1 MAFMKSKETSY
12 NCAMTHLRR
21 EKSTEVFSRFLAL
34 LFFALAP
41 RLSFAATPPIPPEV
55 KALIGKIITNI
66 LNPIIILMFAIALA
80 VFAFGVVRYVW
91 QPENEEERSKGRTS
105 MFWGIIGMFV
115 MVSVYGILRLII
127 NTFGIDPAILDY
139 V

>member
-1 MAFMKSKETSY
+1 MMETEKY
-12 NCAMTHLRR
+12 HECARSVARTASL
-21 EKSTEVFSRFLAL
+21 FAAL
-34 LFFALAP
+34 LLFPTLA
-41 RLSFAATPPIPPEV
+41 SAATIPNEV
-55 KALIGKIITNI
+55 KQLIGKIITNV

-105 MFWGIIGMFV
+105 MFWGVIGMFV
-115 MVSVYGILRLII
+115 MVSVFGILRLII
-127 NTFGIDPAILDY
+127 NTFGIDPAVLDN